1 MFRSTNY
8 HTAQEDSLTSKSFWG
23 TASKIWILNWN
34 GYYIVDV
41 YRNSLPKPP
50 TYKIIYQKTL
60 RATAFVFCISRV
72 TNGFLI
78 YLSVRSFMKSRI
90 IFNKLNVIGIL
101 FDTRC
106 SKWNFFY
113 LNFNKINNH
122 FWEKIDVSASP
133 ELISSE
139 YFLVRVRSP
148 IKQLRLSI

>member
-34 GYYIVDV
+34 GYYIVDI

-78 YLSVRSFMKSRI
+78 YLSVRSFMKSQI

-106 SKWNFFY
+106 LVVNEIFFI
-113 LNFNKINNH
+113 LTLTKSITTF
-122 FWEKIDVSASP
+122 EKR
-133 ELISSE
+133 LM
-139 YFLVRVRSP
+139 FLHR
-148 IKQLRLSI
+148 QN